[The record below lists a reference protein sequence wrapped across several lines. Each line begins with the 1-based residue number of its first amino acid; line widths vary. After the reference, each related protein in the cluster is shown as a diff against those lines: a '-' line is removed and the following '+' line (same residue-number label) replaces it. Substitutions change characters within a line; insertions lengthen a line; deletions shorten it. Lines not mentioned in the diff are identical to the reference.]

1 MARLDRID
9 RPVAGR
15 TVSGREDVIYRHRA
29 RRLGLP
35 FASAVDLGRHP
46 PAPAEVIARGTF
58 ALSAARDRAAF
69 IAPDEETLPAIGRW
83 LIAYPQARRRLSVAT
98 PSAIRAALR
107 RASATDFASDAIDR
121 LSRLDPEMSSRR
133 TLTRSQLGIGLGLIA
148 AITASTACWPV
159 PSLVALNLF
168 AAAFFFG
175 VAVLRFLAAHLVPGA
190 LAGPDLGERRSDGAL
205 PVYTVLVP
213 LHHEEHIVAQLH
225 AALERLDWP
234 ADRRDVKLIV
244 EADDVATR
252 AAVAQTFDGP
262 PYEIVVVPA
271 GLPRTKPKAL
281 AYAMTFARG
290 DYVTIYDAED
300 LPHPGQ
306 LREAF
311 AAFGNAGADVACL
324 QAPIIVE
331 DPAVSLMTRLFSI
344 EYAALFDG
352 LLPALAALR
361 LPLPLGGTS
370 NHFRRG
376 ALERVGGWNPFNVTE
391 DADLGIRLARFGYRS
406 ATLTLPTWEEA
417 PATLGAWLRQR
428 TRWFKGWMQTWL
440 VHMRHPLLLVRQI
453 GLRGFVGFNLIGA
466 GMLISALIHPIYL
479 ATLVIVAANPLAL
492 WDEAGAF
499 GAAVIGINLFNLIAG
514 YLSVAM
520 LTSRALAL
528 RGRSHELPALI
539 GMPFY
544 WLLMAAACMRA
555 LVQLVA
561 RPHHWEK
568 TPHVGR
574 PRPAGPAPRFS
585 LSPQVGGGRGREP
598 G

>member
-9 RPVAGR
+9 RPVAEGA
-15 TVSGREDVIYRHRA
+15 VSGHEGAIYRDRA
-29 RRLGLP
+29 RRLGLR
-35 FASAVDLGRHP
+35 FAPAVDHGQHP
-46 PAPAEVIARGTF
+46 PAPPAGKARGPL
-58 ALSAARDRAAF
+58 ARSPPPPPAAIITPGR
-69 IAPDEETLPAIGRW
+69 ESLPAIGRW

-107 RASATDFASDAIDR
+107 RASAPEFARKAIDR
-121 LSRLDPEMSSRR
+121 LSRIDPQMSSRR
-133 TLTRSQLGIGLGLIA
+133 TLTRSQLGIGLGLVAAIA
-148 AITASTACWPV
+148 AGIIRWPV
-159 PSLVALNLF
+159 PSLIALNLF

-175 VAVLRFLAAHLVPGA
+175 VAVLRFIAAHLVPGA
-190 LAGPDLGERRSDGAL
+190 LAGPDLGGRRTDGDL

-213 LHHEEHIVAQLH
+213 LHREERIVAQLH
-225 AALERLDWP
+225 AALERIDWP

-244 EADDVATR
+244 EADDFATR
-252 AAVAQTFDGP
+252 AAVARAFDGP

-281 AYAMTFARG
+281 AYAMIFARG

-311 AAFGNAGADVACL
+311 AAFGKAGADLACL

-331 DPAVSLMTRLFSI
+331 DPAASLMTRLFSI

-376 ALERVGGWNPFNVTE
+376 ALERVGGWDPFNVTE

-520 LTSRALAL
+520 LTGKALAL
-528 RGRSHELPALI
+528 RDRSHELPALI
-539 GMPFY
+539 GLPFY
-544 WLLMAAACMRA
+544 WLLMAVACVRA

-574 PRPAGPAPRFS
+574 QRPAFPPTRFRPRRRGAGGPDPRPG
-585 LSPQVGGGRGREP
+585 
-598 G
+598 